1 MIKRLFSV
9 VLGAALALEL
19 QRWWER
25 RRERWRVSAL
35 TGSLLDKLNA
45 QLESRRAG
53 R

>member
-1 MIKRLFSV
+1 MIKRLLSV
-9 VLGAALALEL
+9 ILGAALALEF

-25 RRERWRVSAL
+25 RRERLRVGAL